1 MMLMKMRARS
11 VPGLMLLV
19 VVWVAADVAT
29 AADPFGP
36 FGELLDRHL
45 VEYDLPGGGLISA
58 FDYRAA
64 LDDPA
69 APGLLARQSRLLADF
84 ERAQLDQREAA
95 IAFWTNAYNFF
106 MIRFLLEQAA
116 AGELAGSV
124 RDYGSLIDP
133 FALFERALFEVG
145 GRTYSL
151 SEIELDVL
159 LGDEFAVRGWKDAR
173 VHFMVNCASVGCPPL
188 RAVPYTAANVEAM
201 MAENTRRALDTPI
214 HLRLEGERLLV
225 TSLFDWYA
233 ADFEA
238 QNGSVEGFIRAH
250 GSDRARRRLE
260 SAAGIDFISYDWAL
274 NSPENF
280 ETFLQQGRGGGR

>member
-1 MMLMKMRARS
+1 MTKLLLRGISTLVLAATVCIWTGSAR
-11 VPGLMLLV
+11 GD
-19 VVWVAADVAT
+19 ADL
-29 AADPFGP
+29 PFAP
-36 FGELLDRHL
+36 YGELLDQHL

-69 APGLLARQSRLLADF
+69 TPELLARQSRLLAAFD
-84 ERAQLDQREAA
+84 RAQLDQREAA

-116 AGELAGSV
+116 AAGELAGSV
-124 RDYGSLIDP
+124 RGYGSLVDP
-133 FALFERALFEVG
+133 FALFKRALFEVG

-151 SEIELDVL
+151 CEIELDVL
-159 LGDEFAVRGWKDAR
+159 LGDEFAARGWKDAR

-188 RAVPYTAANVEAM
+188 RAVPYTATNVEAM

-214 HLRLEGERLLV
+214 HLRPEGERLLV

-233 ADFEA
+233 ADFAA
-238 QNGSVEGFIRAH
+238 QNGSIEGFIRAH
-250 GSDRARRRLE
+250 GSERARRRLE
-260 SAAGIDFISYDWAL
+260 RAAGIAFIDYDWAL
-274 NSPENF
+274 
-280 ETFLQQGRGGGR
+280 